1 MNAAVKAQLLA
12 HGAKLPKDTPN
23 LAPTAPKPP
32 QRVDTGGTGREA
44 ARGAEWAPTNKPEQ
58 YYAGPYAL
66 QVANGTHYPGRAR
79 YVVTGPASEELTA
92 ALVAALHQF
101 TSKP

>member
-1 MNAAVKAQLLA
+1 MTSAEYRATLVSKKPAS
-12 HGAKLPKDTPN
+12 
-23 LAPTAPKPP
+23 APKAPP
-32 QRVDTGGTGREA
+32 QGKTPPSAPAPVVA
-44 ARGAEWAPTNKPEQ
+44 SEWKPTNKPEQ

-101 TSKP
+101 VKP